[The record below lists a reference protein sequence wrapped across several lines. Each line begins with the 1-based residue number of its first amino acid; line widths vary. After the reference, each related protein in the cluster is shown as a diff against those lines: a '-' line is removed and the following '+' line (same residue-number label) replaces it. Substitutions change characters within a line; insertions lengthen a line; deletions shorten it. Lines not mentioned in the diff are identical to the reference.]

1 MYGLP
6 NGFLQ
11 AKVVDTSDILNKGA
25 KRRTKR
31 KGEEELL
38 EEYLAAQILAGRR
51 EKALAAQAIAEKAL
65 NKSKLATQEKAKRVR
80 LLMMFLLAE
89 EE

>member
-11 AKVVDTSDILNKGA
+11 AKVVDTSDILSKGA

-31 KGEEELL
+31 KSEEELL
-38 EEYLAAQILAGRR
+38 EECLAAQILAGRR
-51 EKALAAQAIAEKAL
+51 EKALAAQVIAEEAL

>member
-11 AKVVDTSDILNKGA
+11 AKVVDTSDILSKGA

-31 KGEEELL
+31 KNEEELL

-51 EKALAAQAIAEKAL
+51 EEALAAQAIAEKAL
-65 NKSKLATQEKAKRVR
+65 NKSKLATQEKAKRVQ

>member
-11 AKVVDTSDILNKGA
+11 AKVVDTSDILSKGA

-51 EKALAAQAIAEKAL
+51 EKALAAQAIAEEAL